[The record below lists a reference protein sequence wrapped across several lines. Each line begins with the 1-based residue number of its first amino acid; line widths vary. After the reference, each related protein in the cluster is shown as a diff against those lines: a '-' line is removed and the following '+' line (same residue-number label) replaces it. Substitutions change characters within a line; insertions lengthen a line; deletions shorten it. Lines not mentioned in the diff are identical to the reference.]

1 MQNPAP
7 FPTRPDPKRPAT
19 MLGCSL
25 WYLLGFLI
33 LCLLVRGGWE
43 LWRVL
48 RR

>member
-1 MQNPAP
+1 MHSIVPI
-7 FPTRPDPKRPAT
+7 PTPPDAKRPAT

-48 RR
+48 HR